1 MAVVKLSSHA
11 RKSYLR
17 LGRDDRRLWIR
28 VDRALDRL
36 AENPGI
42 GKPLAGP
49 LLHHRS
55 HRVGPL
61 RIVYRIESD
70 GGLTVL
76 VLDVA
81 QRGRAYRRS

>member
-1 MAVVKLSSHA
+1 MAVVRLSSHA

-17 LGRDDRRLWIR
+17 LARSDRRLWTR

-36 AENPGI
+36 AENPEI

-49 LLHHRS
+49 LRHHRS

-61 RIVYRIESD
+61 RIVYRIESNGD
-70 GGLTVL
+70 LSVL
-76 VLDVA
+76 VLEIA
-81 QRGRAYRRS
+81 QRGHAYRRA